1 MSGPSTP
8 AARRTP
14 PEFDFGDDDLAP
26 RPSVASSRSVRR
38 ARPEVDRFA
47 WLPAWVPRISLT
59 VWVLALFATVE
70 TAFLSYIQ
78 WRNYLSFLPT
88 QGDLGDYNQ
97 AYYTTVHGQG
107 LMYYTTNLPGGSSG
121 SIFAVHFSPFLL
133 ALVPF
138 YAIAQGPTT
147 LIILKQAALCFGVL
161 PLYGLAK
168 VYFRKPLAPI
178 ALAVLYLVSPV
189 TVATDWNSFDPEVFL
204 PILLL
209 VSLYF
214 FARGRF
220 WPFVAFWIL
229 AMSTIEAASGLML
242 LFAVGALVGTFL
254 PSWFSQMVSPYWT
267 QAQQRRPLFIA
278 FALSV
283 GWLVLAFGALTLT
296 GGRGGGFGD
305 AYATRYTILGA
316 TSLPNVLVRAI
327 SDPGAAGAALQF
339 GGTQKATYLVLI
351 LAATGLVS
359 VLGGLRYLLP
369 ITGYFTLALLS
380 NNPAFYLFGTE
391 YSALVAG
398 FLIAGSVEGAA
409 RLAMYARGTDAL
421 EAHQRIGARLRAFA
435 QRMIARVRPVPLG
448 EGTPPPAVLRLKA
461 AIADLRND
469 QLGSA
474 ESRLVRVK
482 RELDLDP
489 RFRGPAEVPRPEPA
503 AQSQSYGLGP
513 RLRRRGLL
521 PGAEDRGA
529 TAVFVIILL
538 AGLAAAGAANPLGR
552 APVAADLQIQAG
564 NMAPT
569 AHEKALVSVL
579 KMIPKDA
586 SVLTVSHL
594 FPQLSNRPNAFVVP
608 DHAFLPVP
616 ENYSYD
622 VNNWVHKA
630 NYIAADYI
638 VDPQNTLMLLTVANL
653 AGFGLLA
660 SDAGAVVYERGWN
673 GAPALWVPWTLSVDP
688 TTLHTKYGNLV
699 NQSTGPAYYHPAG
712 GPRGAQLWDVPNA
725 PFLPRGT
732 YKATFSFG
740 ITAPTSNSTKPTL
753 LRFNVTEN
761 PGTVRDSLAL
771 TLHGRSY
778 HVATYHPA
786 FDAAGNAITLTLQQG
801 WLNVSYPVN
810 HLTNTNRTLFFTVNQ
825 LGFVDFP
832 GVEISK
838 TMSVYLYAIVV
849 TQLTAT

>member
-1 MSGPSTP
+1 
-8 AARRTP
+8 
-14 PEFDFGDDDLAP
+14 
-26 RPSVASSRSVRR
+26 
-38 ARPEVDRFA
+38 
-47 WLPAWVPRISLT
+47 
-59 VWVLALFATVE
+59 
-70 TAFLSYIQ
+70 
-78 WRNYLSFLPT
+78 
-88 QGDLGDYNQ
+88 
-97 AYYTTVHGQG
+97 
-107 LMYYTTNLPGGSSG
+107 
-121 SIFAVHFSPFLL
+121 
-133 ALVPF
+133 
-138 YAIAQGPTT
+138 
-147 LIILKQAALCFGVL
+147 
-161 PLYGLAK
+161 GLAK

-178 ALAVLYLVSPV
+178 AFAVLYLVSPV
-189 TVATDWNSFDPEVFL
+189 TVATDWNNFDPEVFL

-229 AMSTIEAASGLML
+229 AMSTIEAASGLMM

-278 FALSV
+278 FALSA

-305 AYATRYTILGA
+305 AYATRYTVLGA
-316 TSLPNVLVRAI
+316 TSLPNVLVRAA

-339 GGTQKATYLVLI
+339 GGGQKATYLLLI
-351 LAATGLVS
+351 LAGTGLVS
-359 VLGGLRYLLP
+359 VFGGLRFLLP
-369 ITGYFTLALLS
+369 VTGYFTLALLS

-398 FLIAGSVEGAA
+398 FLVAGSIEGAA
-409 RLAMYARGTDAL
+409 RIVMYTHHTDAM
-421 EAHQRIGARLRAFA
+421 EAHQRVGARLRAFT

-448 EGTPPPAVLRLKA
+448 DGPPPPGVLRLKA
-461 AIADLRND
+461 AISDLRDD

-474 ESRLVRVK
+474 ESRLVRAK
-482 RELDLDP
+482 RELEADP
-489 RFRGPAEVPRPEPA
+489 RFRAGTDVRPA
-503 AQSQSYGLGP
+503 ATTEPPPAWGLGP

-521 PGAEDRGA
+521 PSSGDRAA
-529 TAVFVIILL
+529 TVVFVIIVL
-538 AGLAAAGAANPLGR
+538 AGLVAAGVASPLGR
-552 APVAADLQIQAG
+552 SPVAVDLEIQAG
-564 NMAPT
+564 NTSPSV
-569 AHEKALVSVL
+569 HEKALDTVL
-579 KMIPKDA
+579 KLIPKDA
-586 SVLTVSHL
+586 AVLTVSHL

-622 VNNWVHKA
+622 VNAWVHKA

-638 VDPQNTLMLLTVANL
+638 VDPQNTLMLLTDANL

-688 TTLHTKYGNLV
+688 TTLHTKYGNIV
-699 NQSTGPAYYHPAG
+699 NQSTGPAYYHPVG
-712 GPRGAQLWDVPNA
+712 GPRGAELWDVPNA
-725 PFLPRGT
+725 PFLPLGT

-740 ITAPTSNSTKPTL
+740 ITAPNSNSTKPTL
-753 LRFNVTEN
+753 LRFNVSED
-761 PGTVRDSLAL
+761 PGMVRDLPFL

-778 HVATYHPA
+778 HVVTYHPA
-786 FDAAGNAITLTLQQG
+786 SSATGVPITLTLQQG
-801 WLNVSYPVN
+801 WLNSSIPIN
-810 HLTNTNRTLFFTVNQ
+810 HLTTTNRTVFFTVNQ

-832 GVEISK
+832 GIEISK

-849 TQLTAT
+849 TQLTAS